1 MVFESLLDPIFS
13 PLLRLPP
20 LWAVIIIS
28 LVIAVII
35 TVIYKYMTNQKE
47 MKEMKEQIKTYQKE
61 MKGLRHDPKQM
72 MAVQKKAMQINMKYM
87 MHSFKPTIITFIPI
101 IIIFGWLNANLAF
114 APILPDTA
122 FTTTMFFEEN
132 VVGEA
137 ELIVPE
143 EMELMNEQVQ
153 EIEND
158 KATWK
163 LKGPAGVH
171 TLEYKYDGQSY
182 LKEVL
187 ITEEQTYKAPLQK
200 VKNSEDVKAI
210 QVNNK
215 PLKLLNVFGLKLG
228 WIWTYIIFSVV
239 FSVIL
244 RKILKIY

>member
-1 MVFESLLDPIFS
+1 MVFESLLDPVFS

-20 LWAVIIIS
+20 LAAIIIIS

-35 TVIYKYMTNQKE
+35 VVVYKFMTNQKE
-47 MKEMKEQIKTYQKE
+47 MKEMKEQIKGCQKE
-61 MKGLRHDPKQM
+61 MKELRHDPKAM
-72 MAVQKKAMQINMKYM
+72 MAVQKKAMQVNMKYM

-114 APILPDTA
+114 MPIMPDTA

-143 EMELMNEQVQ
+143 EIELMSDAVQ
-153 EIEND
+153 EVED
-158 KATWK
+158 GKATWK
-163 LKGPAGVH
+163 LKGAAGEH
-171 TLEYKYDGQSY
+171 TLEYRYDEKNY

-187 ITEEQTYKAPLQK
+187 ITEQQAYKAPLQK
-200 VKNSEDVKAI
+200 VKNGGDVQAI

-215 PLKLLNVFGLKLG
+215 PLKLINLFGLKLG

-239 FSVIL
+239 FSMIL